1 MLIRVVRS
9 NVTRDSYRRLLK
21 MMQLV
26 GLSLM
31 IATSASAQKPNT
43 VSGAFRAYNTA
54 AARISPG
61 QAASNLR
68 VELQRRGLSAEV
80 VADSPGKRVFVS
92 GSPDAQS
99 FAAQYM
105 RSLLK
110 PAATDAITEDNAT
123 KLQAYPLP
131 QGDLSSTITSMR
143 QKFGSQPGVRIG
155 MDQRTRQILVHAP
168 SDVQSEVR
176 SWLMQHV
183 AKTRRDAKP
192 NRNAPKPKS
201 SLAWSGD
208 GSRLAQSQLK
218 HISWQQLVRAVERMT
233 PNRLTLTQAN
243 DSHDLLVTLPARK
256 GQTELRI
263 TPASGSFKLRGDDAL
278 VRGWLQAIASLDQPK
293 RSDVEATQLM
303 PVSNVKPE
311 TITRAARLLQAARRG
326 DSSQVRWGGD
336 VVGIKT
342 NDPEAKTQSEFV
354 ELREAKTTQVAQVD
368 NAQPNQAAGDDQVEV
383 QVPNEAA
390 AGGALIGPVQIDFV
404 EGLDSI
410 IIRGSKPDVD
420 RVIRIIEDIERL
432 SLITEPKIELVPLE
446 HVNSTSMA
454 ELVTQ
459 VNTTA
464 LAARRGTVSITALV
478 KPNSL
483 LLIGRPESVDATI
496 KLIKDL
502 DQPVAPTSQF
512 KIFRLKYMSAT
523 DAQLTIDNFFAERT
537 GLGPIIQIQ
546 ADFRSN
552 ALIVYASP
560 RDMAEVEQL
569 IQRIDVGDSEAV
581 DEVRVFKLKN
591 ALAEELGPVLEATLR
606 GDTSQ
611 TRGGLGGQQ
620 GQFPGAIPQQAQQL
634 GGTGQNQAL
643 RGMASPRSTML
654 RLTLDAEG
662 NKVLKSGILTNVR
675 VAADVRAN
683 SLVVTAPPDSMSL
696 IAALVEQLDELP
708 TSEAKIKVFTILNGD
723 APSLAEM
730 LSNLFGEAD
739 QQDGPALQSATGAGE
754 SSLVPLRFSV
764 DLRTNSIIATGAD
777 ADLFVVESILLRL
790 DADDVSQRRSRVYR
804 LQNAPALD
812 VATAI
817 NEFLRVEREI
827 QQVAPEQISPFEQI
841 EREVVVVPEV
851 VSNSLIISSTP
862 RFFDAIEEIVK
873 ELDEQPP
880 MVLIQVLIAEVDL
893 GFEEEVGV
901 ELGVQDSLLFDRSV
915 AITQANGGEIVNPGF
930 NFNNFPLGSG
940 SSATSLATREKTAG
954 QALTSFALSRT
965 NDMLGYGGLV
975 LSASSESVNLL
986 VRALRENRRLDILSR
1001 PQVMTL
1007 NNQPAFVLVGQRVPY
1022 IQGVQVLNS
1031 GQTITPTEF
1040 ENVGL
1045 VLGVTPR
1052 ISPDGLVVMEID
1064 AEKSELADESEGV
1077 PISVN
1082 EFGDVIRQPP
1092 IDTTVAQ
1099 TTVSAR
1105 SGQTVILGGLITKDR
1120 QSVSRRVPYLADIP
1134 LLGDLFRYDSE
1145 AELRTELLIIMT
1157 PHIVRK
1163 TEDSDLLNQIESE
1176 RMSWC
1181 LADVIDVHGETQL
1194 SSGGINRRSLTQL
1207 IYPDLDPTGTG
1218 SQILK
1223 SIEEVPAPE
1232 LRPAEPPQVNPPR
1245 SSDKSGRRLTK
1256 RVSQWLSPKS
1266 KSSKDAPA
1274 AQSRFRH
1281 VTAQEDQQ
1289 VDENTEATITEEYLF
1304 DDSEPIEPPTPDDVA
1319 PASFVPDD
1327 QTKQESTWT
1336 KLRKKLKFGR

>member
-1 MLIRVVRS
+1 MSIRTVRQYVVR
-9 NVTRDSYRRLLK
+9 NIHRRLLTAI
-21 MMQLV
+21 LV
-26 GLSLM
+26 PSLALL
-31 IATSASAQKPNT
+31 ITTCSWSQEQN
-43 VSGAFRAYNTA
+43 VSGTFRAYSTA
-54 AARISPG
+54 TANIPTG
-61 QAASNLR
+61 QAASKLR
-68 VELQRRGLSAEV
+68 LELQRRGITAEV
-80 VADSPGKRVFVS
+80 VADSAGKRVFVS
-92 GSPDAQS
+92 GQADAQS
-99 FAAQYM
+99 FATQYM
-105 RSLLK
+105 RSLIQP
-110 PAATDAITEDNAT
+110 PAAARTNSESTAKLRAYPYPDGDLSAAVAKLRQAFGATDA
-123 KLQAYPLP
+123 
-131 QGDLSSTITSMR
+131 
-143 QKFGSQPGVRIG
+143 VRIG
-155 MDQRTRQILVHAP
+155 MDERTRQILVHAP
-168 SDVQSEVR
+168 ASVQSDVQG
-176 SWLMQHV
+176 WL
-183 AKTRRDAKP
+183 AKQADTADRELASTDE
-192 NRNAPKPKS
+192 PKATS
-201 SLAWSGD
+201 SLAWAGNGD
-208 GSRLAQSQLK
+208 RRAQSRLR
-218 HISWQQLVRAVERMT
+218 HISWQQLVAAVERMT

-263 TPASGSFKLRGDDAL
+263 TPASGNFTLTGKDAV
-278 VRGWLQAIASLDQPK
+278 VRGWLQAIQSIDQPQ
-293 RSDVEATQLM
+293 RSNVEATQLM

-311 TITRAARLLQAARRG
+311 TITRTAQLLQAARRG
-326 DSSQVRWGGD
+326 DDQSPIRWGGD
-336 VVGIKT
+336 LVGIKGDR
-342 NDPEAKTQSEFV
+342 NAQAQGGFV
-354 ELREAKTTQVAQVD
+354 ELKEAKTTQIAQAD
-368 NAQPNQAAGDDQVEV
+368 NAPPDAVGDDQVEA
-383 QVPNEAA
+383 QVPIPGEDGT
-390 AGGALIGPVQIDFV
+390 GGALIGPVQIDFV

-432 SLITEPKIELVPLE
+432 SQITEPKIELVPLQ

-454 ELVTQ
+454 EMVTQ

-502 DQPVAPTSQF
+502 DQPVAPTTQF
-512 KIFRLKYMSAT
+512 KIVRLKHMSAT
-523 DAQLTIDNFFAERT
+523 DAQLTIDNFFAERG
-537 GLGPIIQIQ
+537 GLGPVIQVQ

-552 ALIVYASP
+552 SLIIYASP
-560 RDMAEVEQL
+560 RDMEEVEQL
-569 IQRIDVGDSEAV
+569 ILRIDVGDSDAV
-581 DEVRVFKLKN
+581 DEVRVFKLRN
-591 ALAEELGPVLEATLR
+591 ALAEELAPVLEATLR

-620 GQFPGAIPQQAQQL
+620 GQFQGGFPQQGQQL
-634 GGTGQNQAL
+634 GGTGQNQGL
-643 RGMASPRSTML
+643 RGMTSPRSTML
-654 RLTLDAEG
+654 TLTLDAEG

-683 SLVVTAPPDSMSL
+683 SLVVTAPSESMGL
-696 IAALVEQLDELP
+696 IAALVNQLDELP

-723 APSLAEM
+723 APSLSEM
-730 LSNLFGEAD
+730 LSNLFGEAS
-739 QQDGPALQSATGAGE
+739 QDGPALQSATGAGE

-764 DLRTNSIIATGAD
+764 DLRTNSIIATGSA
-777 ADLFVVESILLRL
+777 ADLIVVESILLRL
-790 DADDVSQRRSRVYR
+790 DEDDVTQRRSRVYR

-827 QQVAPEQISPFEQI
+827 QQVAPDQVSPFEQI

-862 RFFDAIEEIVK
+862 RYFEDIEEIVK

-893 GFEEEVGV
+893 GYEEEVGV

-915 AITQANGGEIVNPGF
+915 AITQPNGGNILNPGF
-930 NFNNFPLGSG
+930 NFNNFPLGSAN
-940 SSATSLATREKTAG
+940 SVESLATREKTAG
-954 QALTSFALSRT
+954 QALTNFALSRT
-965 NDMLGYGGLV
+965 NDVLGYGGLV

-1007 NNQPAFVLVGQRVPY
+1007 NNQPAFILVGQRVPY
-1022 IQGVQVLNS
+1022 IQGVQVLTS

-1120 QSVSRRVPYLADIP
+1120 ESVSRRVPYLADIP
-1134 LLGDLFRYDSE
+1134 LVGDLFRYDSE
-1145 AELRTELLIIMT
+1145 ADLRTELLIIMT

-1163 TEDSDLLNQIESE
+1163 TEDSDLLNQVESE

-1194 SSGGINRRSLTQL
+1194 SSGGVNRRGLTQL
-1207 IYPDLDPTGTG
+1207 VYPDLDPTGTSG
-1218 SQILK
+1218 GPVQ
-1223 SIEEVPAPE
+1223 IEEVPTPLDKPFDTPE
-1232 LRPAEPPQVNPPR
+1232 FEPPK
-1245 SSDKSGRRLTK
+1245 SSKKSSRRFTN
-1256 RVSQWLSPKS
+1256 WLSPKS
-1266 KSSKDAPA
+1266 KSSRDEPK
-1274 AQSRFRH
+1274 SKFLH
-1281 VTAQEDQQ
+1281 VTAPKDQQ
-1289 VDENTEATITEEYLF
+1289 LDDNDADEEFIF
-1304 DDSEPIEPPTPDDVA
+1304 GDSEPKEPPTPDEVS
-1319 PASFVPDD
+1319 PASYEPAEKP
-1327 QTKQESTWT
+1327 KQDSRWT
-1336 KLRKKLKFGR
+1336 RLRKKLTFGR